1 VIHVGVTASRNGL
14 TGEQVKQAHAL
25 LQLWAGPPPLP
36 PITLPKATLHHG
48 DCVNGD
54 EALVGLARPLGY
66 LIHGH
71 PPANPVLRAWVDSDI
86 TDAVLPYL
94 VRNRAIVDASRYLIA
109 CPGSAIPNRSGT
121 WRTVRYA
128 REQKA
133 AGVELG
139 LFVIG
144 PKGEAIS

>member
-1 VIHVGVTASRNGL
+1 VIHVGVTASRHGL

-25 LQLWAGPPPLP
+25 LQLWSSSPV
-36 PITLPKATLHHG
+36 TLHHG
-48 DCVNGD
+48 DCVGGD

-66 LIHGH
+66 RIHAH
-71 PPANPVLRAWVDSDI
+71 PPTEPRLRAFSLIEGDL
-86 TDAVLPYL
+86 TEGVLPYL
-94 VRNRAIVDASRYLIA
+94 VRNRAIVEASRYLIA
-109 CPGSAIPNRSGT
+109 CPGSTTPNRSGT

>member
-1 VIHVGVTASRNGL
+1 VIHVGVTASRHGL

-25 LQLWAGPPPLP
+25 LQLWAAEPV
-36 PITLPKATLHHG
+36 TLTLHHG
-48 DCVNGD
+48 DCVGGD
-54 EALVGLARPLGY
+54 EALVGLARPFGY
-66 LIHGH
+66 LLHSH
-71 PPANPVLRAWVDSDI
+71 PPTEPRLRAFIDSHF
-86 TDAVLPYL
+86 TEGVLPYQ

-109 CPGSAIPNRSGT
+109 CPGSAMPNRSGT